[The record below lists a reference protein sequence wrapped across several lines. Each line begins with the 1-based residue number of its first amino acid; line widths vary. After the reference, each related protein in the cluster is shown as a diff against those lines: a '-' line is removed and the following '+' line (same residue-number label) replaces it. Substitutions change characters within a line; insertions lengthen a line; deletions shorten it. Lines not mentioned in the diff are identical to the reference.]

1 MVAAAW
7 PIRHPEGMAITPADE
22 IADKD
27 RKLRLAESAA
37 ASALLH
43 GATPDEV
50 RARVEAGLAE
60 MLASPAYKA
69 QQERLA
75 AAGLL

>member
-1 MVAAAW
+1 MAVT
-7 PIRHPEGMAITPADE
+7 PEQE

-27 RKLRLAESAA
+27 RRLRAAESAA

-43 GATPDEV
+43 GATPDEI
-50 RARVEAGLAE
+50 RARVEAGIAE
-60 MLASPAYKA
+60 MLASPTYVA

-75 AAGLL
+75 AARQR

>member
-1 MVAAAW
+1 
-7 PIRHPEGMAITPADE
+7 MAITPAEE

-27 RKLRLAESAA
+27 RRLRAVESAA

-50 RARVEAGLAE
+50 RAKVEFGIAE
-60 MLASPAYKA
+60 MLASPTYHA
-69 QQERLA
+69 QRERLA
-75 AAGLL
+75 AAGLLPPS